1 MIIDMANILSL
12 GNIAVLSYSDRIEI
26 YKYKEDKENEQLN
39 QFLQFLNLLIMTEPY
54 IKYVHVTEYKLFES
68 PDYIL
73 EDNKDYWSI
82 KKKDRGSTVLREW
95 GVISLDYDG
104 RVKLINKI
112 KSSFIDE

>member
-1 MIIDMANILSL
+1 MANILSL

-54 IKYVHVTEYKLFES
+54 IKYVHVTDYKLFES

-73 EDNKDYWSI
+73 EDNQEYWSI

-95 GVISLDYDG
+95 GVLPLDFDG

-112 KSSFIDE
+112 KSSFTDE

>member
-54 IKYVHVTEYKLFES
+54 IKCLHVTDYKLFES
-68 PDYIL
+68 PDYII
-73 EDNKDYWSI
+73 EDNQEYWSI
-82 KKKDRGSTVLREW
+82 RKKDRGSTVLKEW
-95 GVISLDYDG
+95 GVLPLDFDG

-112 KSSFIDE
+112 KSSFTDE